1 MDIFAHCV
9 YGMTACSRSGLA
21 GGRKGSG
28 TSWFRD
34 RTVWW
39 AAGFGVLP
47 DLASLG
53 LPFLLF
59 TFAGMPGNFFRDLN
73 PDWLISYRYAHSML
87 TALVVVAI
95 VRFVRSDLFVPSL
108 ALPLHVVADALT
120 HSNGKFQAPL
130 FHPLSNWTVEGIAW
144 WRHGWVIWLYWSLP
158 VIAWAF
164 LRLVRG
170 KYRTTNE

>member
-34 RTVWW
+34 RSVWW
-39 AAGFGVLP
+39 AAGFGLLP

-53 LPFLLF
+53 FPFLLF
-59 TFAGMPGNFFRDLN
+59 LFAGMPGNFFRDLN

-87 TALVVVAI
+87 TALVVAI
-95 VRFVRSDLFVPSL
+95 ICVSEARENWEEAREWDERPRRS
-108 ALPLHVVADALT
+108 VAD
-120 HSNGKFQAPL
+120 
-130 FHPLSNWTVEGIAW
+130 
-144 WRHGWVIWLYWSLP
+144 R
-158 VIAWAF
+158 
-164 LRLVRG
+164 R
-170 KYRTTNE
+170 